1 MNTRGRKDVRRETRK
16 GRLAT
21 ALVQYVVR
29 FLTGDGADCA
39 YNPIFSPSA
48 WPLPAPKE
56 RLTSI
61 RFFDIVCCNFAR
73 VHVLLR

>member
-21 ALVQYVVR
+21 ALLQHVVR
-29 FLTGDGADCA
+29 LRTGEGSDSV

-48 WPLPAPKE
+48 WPFPAPKE